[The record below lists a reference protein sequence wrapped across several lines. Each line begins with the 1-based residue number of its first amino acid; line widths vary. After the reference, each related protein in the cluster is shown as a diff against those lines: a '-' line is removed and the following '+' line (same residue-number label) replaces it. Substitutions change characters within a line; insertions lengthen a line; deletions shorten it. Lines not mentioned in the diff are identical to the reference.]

1 MIGISPESFWDM
13 SPKEVYRTLAGFM
26 EYSGNEKEEPMGRD
40 ELEELMELYP
50 D

>member
-1 MIGISPESFWDM
+1 MIGIPPESFWNM

-26 EYSGNEKEEPMGRD
+26 EYSGNEKEEPMGRA

>member
-1 MIGISPESFWDM
+1 MIGIPPESFWNM
-13 SPKEVYRTLAGFM
+13 SPKEVYRTLSGFM
-26 EYSGNEKEEPMGRD
+26 EYSGNQKDEPMGRD

>member
-1 MIGISPESFWDM
+1 MIGIPPESFWDM

-26 EYSGNEKEEPMGRD
+26 EYSGNQKDEPMGRG

>member
-1 MIGISPESFWDM
+1 MIGIPPESYWNM

-26 EYSGNEKEEPMGRD
+26 EYSGNSKEEPMGKD
-40 ELEELMELYP
+40 ELKELMELYP